1 MNNKEINQIASFL
14 SRKFGN
20 KISNLN
26 IYLRKKK
33 CFLINSFIKDLKIG
47 YKMILSKSF
56 NYIKSILKYSLI

>member
-33 CFLINSFIKDLKIG
+33 CFLINLFIKDLKIG

-56 NYIKSILKYSLI
+56 NYIKSILKYILI

>member
-33 CFLINSFIKDLKIG
+33 CFSINPFIKDLKIG
-47 YKMILSKSF
+47 
-56 NYIKSILKYSLI
+56 